1 MKRGWDDLWA
11 ASGAWE
17 GLGVR
22 CREGLRGP
30 FGIVKL
36 VFLPSFSFHVFILL
50 NTCSRKQGQGR
61 HCWFLVRLAGIN
73 RVEMLAWMEPGGQ
86 HLDFSRTLLGRRAV
100 LAEHFRM
107 DPKPILSLGKLDG
120 AAGMTENAVPAKRGK
135 RKSWRSVCHD
145 VGQNHRFAATL
156 SCSSCSY
163 ANPRKHPH
171 RERRQACRKK
181 CASER

>member
-1 MKRGWDDLWA
+1 M
-11 ASGAWE
+11 
-17 GLGVR
+17 R

-36 VFLPSFSFHVFILL
+36 VFSPSFSFHVFILL
-50 NTCSRKQGQGR
+50 NTCSRKQGQGL
-61 HCWFLVRLAGIN
+61 HCWFLVTLAGIN

-120 AAGMTENAVPAKRGK
+120 AAGMTGNAVPAKRGEEK
-135 RKSWRSVCHD
+135 IMEIGLPRCRSKTPFLMPLFLV
-145 VGQNHRFAATL
+145 HRVV
-156 SCSSCSY
+156 Y

-181 CASER
+181 APVSADS